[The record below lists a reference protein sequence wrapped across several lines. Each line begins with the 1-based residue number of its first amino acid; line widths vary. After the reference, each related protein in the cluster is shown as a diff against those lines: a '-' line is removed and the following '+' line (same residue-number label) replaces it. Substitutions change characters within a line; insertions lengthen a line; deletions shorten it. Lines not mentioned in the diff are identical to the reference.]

1 MERGRA
7 RIGLIVTLGVAAFG
21 LAACQ
26 PRVSPPRS
34 GPPGAGTCPPPGL
47 AALQGRPET
56 VLAALDIARPHRII
70 HPGDAVTMDYA
81 PGRVNF
87 EIDENGTI
95 EAVRCY

>member
-26 PRVSPPRS
+26 PYRMPPRS
-34 GPPGAGTCPPPGL
+34 GPPAAVTCPPPGL
-47 AALQGRPET
+47 AALEGRPEA
-56 VLAALDIARPHRII
+56 VLAGLTLARPHRII

-81 PGRVNF
+81 PDRVNF
-87 EIDENGTI
+87 EIDESGTI
-95 EAVRCY
+95 AAVRCY